1 MTRNISLAAV
11 ITLAALLAPI
21 AHAVDITESRLEA
34 LFKKA
39 DVNNDGKLTREEAK
53 AMPRV
58 LKNFDAIDTDKD
70 GTVTLEEI
78 RAAMAKSKK

>member
-1 MTRNISLAAV
+1 MTR
-11 ITLAALLAPI
+11 ITLAAVMTAGILLAPI
-21 AHAVDITESRLEA
+21 AHAVDLAEARLET

-58 LKNFDAIDTDKD
+58 LKNFDIIDTDQD

-78 RAAMAKSKK
+78 RAAMAKAKK